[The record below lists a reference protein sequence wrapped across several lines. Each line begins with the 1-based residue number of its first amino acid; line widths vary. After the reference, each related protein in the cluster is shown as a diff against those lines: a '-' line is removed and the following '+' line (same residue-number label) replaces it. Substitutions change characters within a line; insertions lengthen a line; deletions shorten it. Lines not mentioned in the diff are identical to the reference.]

1 MRQPS
6 AGCGEAGLWRN
17 TTGFSSSQE
26 VKKNG
31 SKRIKK
37 IRAPSASF
45 RGSTRCDQHGPL
57 SCERAGLRL
66 LLGLL
71 GALAVRCGSRC
82 CSPIRV
88 CSLRRGCR
96 SVAARRRRG
105 FLEVQFGVL
114 PPLKPMQWN
123 PAHGRSPS
131 CDIKELAS
139 ARVPAVGL
147 LLVQFALLCVA
158 FCDLLLYAA
167 SSTRFLQF
175 ACGLV
180 GGLRSF
186 GLRSFVSVTS

>member
-1 MRQPS
+1 MAVTVSRSGAMPQCCSMPDRISHNIQRGRQL
-6 AGCGEAGLWRN
+6 AAALGGLWRSGSLAN
-17 TTGFSSSQE
+17 YYWLQFKSRS
-26 VKKNG
+26 KKRGG
-31 SKRIKK
+31 SKRIKR

-88 CSLRRGCR
+88 YSLRRGCR

-139 ARVPAVGL
+139 AHRARRIRAYLTFG
-147 LLVQFALLCVA
+147 
-158 FCDLLLYAA
+158 
-167 SSTRFLQF
+167 
-175 ACGLV
+175 
-180 GGLRSF
+180 F
-186 GLRSFVSVTS
+186 GLHHTPPASL

>member
-1 MRQPS
+1 MISTGLSPAS
-6 AGCGEAGLWRN
+6 EPGCDF
-17 TTGFSSSQE
+17 FS
-26 VKKNG
+26 
-31 SKRIKK
+31 
-37 IRAPSASF
+37 
-45 RGSTRCDQHGPL
+45 
-57 SCERAGLRL
+57 
-66 LLGLL
+66 GLL

-131 CDIKELAS
+131 CDLKELAS

-147 LLVQFALLCVA
+147 LLVQFASLCVA
-158 FCDLLLYAA
+158 SCDLLLYAA

-175 ACGLV
+175 ASGLV
-180 GGLRSF
+180 SGLRSF
-186 GLRSFVSVTS
+186 GLRSFASVTS